1 MTDMLV
7 KLYNLPALDPVRAAL
22 LTDGIEIRRPFP
34 SEKRYLVDWIQSHF
48 IDIWAAECAA
58 VLDRDPINCFIAI
71 EKQPITGSTD
81 DPYNLPPEKMI
92 GFACFDAAKKG
103 MFGPMAVLE
112 TYRGRGIGKGL
123 LLTALH
129 AMWEQN
135 YAYAVIW
142 WVGPAEFYAKTVGAV
157 PIPDSQPGFYRG
169 PLVDEAFSKED
180 L

>member
-7 KLYNLPALDPVRAAL
+7 KLYDLPDLAPVRAKL
-22 LTDGIEIRRPFP
+22 LAEGIEIRRPFP
-34 SEKRYLVDWIQSHF
+34 SEKGFLVSWIQTHF
-48 IDIWAAECAA
+48 HDVWATECAA

-71 EKQPITGSTD
+71 EKQPIPEPNA

-92 GFACFDAAKKG
+92 GFACFDVAKKG
-103 MFGPMAVLE
+103 MFGPTAVLE
-112 TYRGRGIGKGL
+112 SYRERGIGKGL

-142 WVGPAEFYAKTVGAV
+142 WVGPAAFYAKTVGAV
-157 PIPDSQPGFYRG
+157 PIPGSQPGFYRG
-169 PLVDEAFSKED
+169 PLVND
-180 L
+180 

>member
-7 KLYNLPALDPVRAAL
+7 KLYDLPDLSPTQKQL
-22 LTDGIEIRRPFP
+22 LTQGIEIRRPFP
-34 SEKRYLVDWIQSHF
+34 SEKGFLVSWIRTHF
-48 IDIWAAECAA
+48 QEIWAAECAA
-58 VLDRDPINCFIAI
+58 VLDREPINCFIAI
-71 EKQPITGSTD
+71 EKQPIPGPND

-92 GFACFDAAKKG
+92 GFACFDAAKRG

-112 TYRGRGIGKGL
+112 SARGRGIGKGL

-129 AMWEQN
+129 AMREQN

-157 PIPDSQPGFYRG
+157 PIPGSQPGFYRG
-169 PLVDEAFSKED
+169 PLVED
-180 L
+180 